1 MKKGLQEVITSF
13 WESINGSIY
22 LPYWR
27 YLLEVNDNTKE
38 VYKEKSDTFHSLT
51 AKLIL
56 LKKISRPEIEK
67 IVSYLRKG
75 ASNSDE

>member
-51 AKLIL
+51 EKLIL
-56 LKKISRPEIEK
+56 LTKRSRP
-67 IVSYLRKG
+67 
-75 ASNSDE
+75 